1 MLKPA
6 TDSWT
11 MSISAVSGS
20 SASEA
25 TPDVQRQVAVMK
37 KARDV
42 EKATA
47 EALLELVKQGTP
59 GPRGGRIDVYA

>member
-1 MLKPA
+1 
-6 TDSWT
+6 
-11 MSISAVSGS
+11 
-20 SASEA
+20 
-25 TPDVQRQVAVMK
+25 MK